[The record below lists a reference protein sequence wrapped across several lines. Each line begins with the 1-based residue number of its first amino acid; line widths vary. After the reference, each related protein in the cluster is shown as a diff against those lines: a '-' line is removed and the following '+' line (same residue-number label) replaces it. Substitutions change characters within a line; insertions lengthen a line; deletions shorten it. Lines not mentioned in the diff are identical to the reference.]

1 MSKPIHVKNQPLV
14 ILWIWFKPTL
24 NQIDKIN
31 ANALNVSFIKM
42 LKNVGT
48 FITQRHYNVPKN
60 NKNASWDLMF
70 SFIVFKKVSTHSQSL
85 S

>member
-1 MSKPIHVKNQPLV
+1 MILYNLKKGEVINHNECQIH
-14 ILWIWFKPTL
+14 
-24 NQIDKIN
+24 KIN
-31 ANALNVSFIKM
+31 ANTLNVSFIKM

-60 NKNASWDLMF
+60 NKNASWNLVF